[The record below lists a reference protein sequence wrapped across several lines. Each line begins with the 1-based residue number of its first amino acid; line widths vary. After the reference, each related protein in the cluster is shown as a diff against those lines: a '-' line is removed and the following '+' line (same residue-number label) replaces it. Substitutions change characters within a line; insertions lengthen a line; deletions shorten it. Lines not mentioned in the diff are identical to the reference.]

1 MVNNNYC
8 ISRLVDRALSRIDAI
23 SLTKD
28 TKLNRDIE
36 SLLEI
41 AEALAPLIR
50 GEHPDIYTILD
61 YALRG
66 IVMHSGYIDACF
78 YGDLRTS
85 IEFLGILYP
94 SHERKIFISHSSKD
108 EAIIKP
114 FITNILI
121 AGCGLRHNEI
131 FCTLDNS
138 TIHTGEDFRNEIV
151 RGMKECDFIIL
162 MISNNYKQSE
172 VCLNEMGAAWALDNK
187 TILPFILPDCSFED
201 MGFIYKVKQGAAIT
215 DKTKLDELYT
225 DIYTSYNIKD
235 DWPHFNQCKEDFI
248 KNIVGT
254 DSIKDPMTKNS
265 KADIC
270 LKEKKVLE
278 IISREP
284 SLSLSKLSMTLG
296 LSTQQTRRILS
307 NFSQSGIIRRVG
319 TSQNGYWEIIN

>member
-1 MVNNNYC
+1 MNNNQTIRELIDEAIEILQRIKIDYN
-8 ISRLVDRALSRIDAI
+8 SPLGPNTTALLQVLAELNPYIRDVHPSIYEIQEYAI
-23 SLTKD
+23 RNITYRNHINAYS
-28 TKLNRDIE
+28 
-36 SLLEI
+36 
-41 AEALAPLIR
+41 
-50 GEHPDIYTILD
+50 
-61 YALRG
+61 
-66 IVMHSGYIDACF
+66 F
-78 YGDLRTS
+78 GDLRTTVK
-85 IEFLGILYP
+85 ILDALYP
-94 SHERKIFISHSSKD
+94 PIERKIFISHSSKD

-151 RGMKECDFIIL
+151 HGMKECDFILL

-172 VCLNEMGAAWALDNK
+172 ICLNEMGAAWALDNK

-254 DSIKDPMTKNS
+254 GSIKDHMANNS
-265 KADIC
+265 KVNIT
-270 LKEKKVLE
+270 LKEKNVLE
-278 IISREP
+278 VISREP
-284 SLSLSKLSMTLG
+284 SMSLNKLSITLG
-296 LSTQQTRRILS
+296 ISTQQTHRILS
-307 NFSQSGIIRRVG
+307 NLSQSGLIRRVG
-319 TSQNGYWEIIN
+319 TNQHGYWEIIN

>member
-1 MVNNNYC
+1 MNNNQT
-8 ISRLVDRALSRIDAI
+8 IRELIDEAMEILQRIRIDYNSPLGPNTTALLQVLAELGPYIRYIHPNIYEIQEHAI
-23 SLTKD
+23 KNITYK
-28 TKLNRDIE
+28 NRINAY
-36 SLLEI
+36 S
-41 AEALAPLIR
+41 
-50 GEHPDIYTILD
+50 
-61 YALRG
+61 
-66 IVMHSGYIDACF
+66 
-78 YGDLRTS
+78 YGDLRTTVR
-85 IEFLGILYP
+85 ILDALYP
-94 SHERKIFISHSSKD
+94 PIERKIFISHSSKD